1 MLPSNINRSKNKH
14 NSMPPEIFTAAN
26 CESNEP
32 KSTINLRKT
41 SIINTNDD
49 AKLINQKINN
59 HTLEEDPSLRVS
71 IFSMNE
77 DQSYNPSKLISK
89 SAVFEMKEDKNN
101 EELNITNDD
110 LESESHGS
118 AKVQIEKIN
127 FTDMIKN
134 KILKIN
140 ILPLCSD
147 FKNYFDVDKFSQ
159 FIDEYMKIKIF
170 KFSLKNIKI
179 PPFRNVMKNSFDN
192 VELTKTNLIIFN
204 MIPISRS
211 KNRFIIM
218 IGFLILIGVLLIVF
232 VVILLIRN

>member
-14 NSMPPEIFTAAN
+14 NSVPPEIFTAAN

-32 KSTINLRKT
+32 KSTINLKKT
-41 SIINTNDD
+41 SVINTNDD
-49 AKLINQKINN
+49 VKLINQKINN

-89 SAVFEMKEDKNN
+89 SAVFEIKEEKNY

-140 ILPLCSD
+140 IIPLCSD
-147 FKNYFDVDKFSQ
+147 FINYFDVDKFSE
-159 FIDEYMKIKIF
+159 FIDAFMKIKIF
-170 KFSLKNIKI
+170 KYSLENIMI
-179 PPFRNVMKNSFDN
+179 PPFRNLTKNSFDHAEFSKKN
-192 VELTKTNLIIFN
+192 TIISSI
-204 MIPISRS
+204 IPIIRR
-211 KNRFIIM
+211 KKRFLFVIVL
-218 IGFLILIGVLLIVF
+218 LILIGILILVFMIFLLK
-232 VVILLIRN
+232 